1 MYGID
6 ELSDTDQDSDLP
18 ENPMSPEQIAQMLD
32 RQIALTRELDIDDP
46 PKASVVVTD
55 AADLR

>member
-1 MYGID
+1 
-6 ELSDTDQDSDLP
+6 
-18 ENPMSPEQIAQMLD
+18 MSPEQIAQMLD

-46 PKASVVVTD
+46 PKVSVVVTD